1 MGRKVSLRCSV
12 RLQGRLLRP
21 FSDSLKTKFAQSII
35 QELGRSL
42 FDGAPPAE
50 TRAHRS
56 DGQCQ
61 RIRLRQPLHP
71 ATTCSTP
78 MPRRRR
84 FGIESTAYVLLTKP
98 STRTSWE
105 CRFYRFCRKNE
116 EPTSGLEPL
125 TCSLRVIHQA
135 LQGFA
140 GGCKCRIFRG
150 VSFPCLAAC
159 CTVLRSR
166 WYQSG
171 IRSPR
176 ITRLRFLNSRSDPY
190 RCALAHPSLH
200 AAVSARLFPW
210 SVSCSLSP
218 PNKI

>member
-12 RLQGRLLRP
+12 RQQGRLLRP

-56 DGQCQ
+56 DGQRQ

-98 STRTSWE
+98 STRTSWSSHF
-105 CRFYRFCRKNE
+105 CMFCRKIR

-125 TCSLRVIHQA
+125 TCSLRVITQA
-135 LQGFA
+135 LQGCA
-140 GGCKCRIFRG
+140 GGCKCGIFRG
-150 VSFPCLAAC
+150 VSFPCLA
-159 CTVLRSR
+159 
-166 WYQSG
+166 
-171 IRSPR
+171 
-176 ITRLRFLNSRSDPY
+176 
-190 RCALAHPSLH
+190 
-200 AAVSARLFPW
+200 
-210 SVSCSLSP
+210 
-218 PNKI
+218 